1 MSQEVELKLSL
12 NEEIVSQFWAL
23 DWFHSHPSIKKQPQ
37 KLLENI
43 YFDTPDL
50 ALLKTRAAL
59 RIRKSGE
66 QYLQTLKTKGV
77 SIGGLHQRGEWEH
90 IIGDTASLAGGSPQ
104 LKTELFPE
112 DVWPEGLDTAS
123 LIPVFETNFIR
134 DVWLWRSAFGS
145 VVEMVLDQG
154 KVVSGEQESVICEME
169 LELVEGHA
177 GCLFDL
183 AEALTKTL
191 PTLVSDTTKAQRG
204 FELFSPGVWQ
214 VDHLSLSEVTASEEC
229 LNAVLQALMTG
240 VQESDVAVFVAVL
253 SQLVKDKVLPDLDV
267 NPWLLQG
274 NPNTLSDLSRAQWL
288 LRLARHAWLNA
299 QSN

>member
-12 NEEIVSQFWAL
+12 NEETVSQFWAL
-23 DWFHSHPSIKKQPQ
+23 DWFHSLPSIEKQPQ

-59 RIRKSGE
+59 RIRKSGD

-77 SIGGLHQRGEWEH
+77 SVGGLHQRGEWEH
-90 IIGDTASLAGGSPQ
+90 IIGDVASLAGSSPQ

-112 DVWPEGLDTAS
+112 DVWPDGLNITS

-134 DVWLWRSAFGS
+134 DVWLWHSASGS
-145 VVEMVLDQG
+145 VVEVVLDQG
-154 KVVSGEQESVICEME
+154 KVTSGDQESRICEME

-191 PTLVSDTTKAQRG
+191 PVLVSDITKAQRG
-204 FELFSPGVWQ
+204 FELFCPGAWQ
-214 VDHLSLSEVTASEEC
+214 ADHLSLAAVSMSEDC
-229 LNAVLQALMTG
+229 LNAILQALMEG
-240 VQESDVAVFVAVL
+240 VQEAQVSDFVGIL
-253 SQLVKDKVLPDLDV
+253 NQLVVDKVLPDLDV

-299 QSN
+299 QSS